1 MQQRD
6 DERANERE
14 RERDRKQQRDVLF
27 DPSMLSFVMPASQ
40 DIVLDPSIKVVV
52 VVVVVVQYLW
62 CIGGHSFGWME
73 IEIDAREMCV

>member
-14 RERDRKQQRDVLF
+14 RDRKQQQRDVLF

-40 DIVLDPSIKVVV
+40 DIVLDPSSRWRWWWRWRCNIYGALVGTH
-52 VVVVVVQYLW
+52 LD
-62 CIGGHSFGWME
+62 GE
-73 IEIDAREMCV
+73 REM